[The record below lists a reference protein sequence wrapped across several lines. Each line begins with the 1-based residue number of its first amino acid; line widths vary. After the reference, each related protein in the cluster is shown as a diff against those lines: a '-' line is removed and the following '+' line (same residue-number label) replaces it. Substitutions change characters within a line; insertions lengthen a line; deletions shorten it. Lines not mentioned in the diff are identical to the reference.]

1 MSLLISSITLYK
13 VGFEILNIPH
23 KSFTIVGSRRHKDFD
38 EYLVSKEEW
47 ELVKHDNTRLAVSNN
62 YEEYIKERKD
72 TLLQRI
78 KWVNENVQ
86 TLEGVSLLNGEL
98 HVKRLEKKYS

>member
-1 MSLLISSITLYK
+1 M
-13 VGFEILNIPH
+13 
-23 KSFTIVGSRRHKDFD
+23 

-47 ELVKHDNTRLAVSNN
+47 ALIKQNSTKLAISNN
-62 YEEYIKERKD
+62 YEEYIQERKD

-86 TLEGVSLLNGEL
+86 TLELVSLLNGEI
-98 HVKRLEKKYS
+98 HVKRLGKTLLKKQMITVNRFIKCSPK